1 MRTWNLDAEVKSEG
15 EGNLFRPNI
24 NKKGTIIDVSF
35 VELGLY
41 FRAERISES
50 LERISAEI
58 SVSMDIPSDRGVR
71 RERILWSRASLLDD
85 RSKDAFVQS
94 LEHATEDKSL
104 RPISYDEVTSEA
116 FGCIISAHREGE
128 SVEELTNM
136 STATGRVF
144 HLRPLL
150 LSKVPN
156 LIWAQGGSFKSY
168 FAQLC
173 CVMTDRGYSDFGMHV
188 KSPAKCLYL
197 DYEES
202 LDTFHRRIMAIQRGL
217 GFPNPET
224 SGILWKKMY
233 QPFASS
239 IEEISKIIRD
249 RQIEFVVIDSMN
261 PALGGMSIDSQSV
274 EKFFEALGVLN
285 TTSLIL
291 DHANRSH
298 ESNASGTPAIYG
310 SAFKYNRSRMVYE
323 IRKKQESLSGEIQVV
338 LYHRKTNDFKIQSPR
353 GFNIKFDMR
362 EVEEEG
368 DTEGYKL
375 DLIHSVKFTPLRLG
389 DADDEFLKAQPL
401 SEVARE
407 LVDAHGPT
415 AIGELAESIAMI
427 KEQELSMSVMT
438 NVVRGSK
445 LLELDDEGIVSVT
458 YNQNPPSNGSLVNQ
472 LQSMGAEVIER
483 RDREN

>member
-94 LEHATEDKSL
+94 LEHATEEKSL
-104 RPISYDEVTSEA
+104 RRISYDEVTSEA

-173 CVMTDRGYSDFGMHV
+173 CVMTDRGYSDFGLTV
-188 KSPAKCLYL
+188 KSPAKVLYV

-202 LDTFHRRIMAIQRGL
+202 LDTFSRRICAIQRGL

-239 IEEISKIIRD
+239 IEEISKTIRD
-249 RQIEFVVIDSMN
+249 RGVEFLVIDSMN
-261 PALGGMSIDSQSV
+261 PALGGMSISSEAV
-274 EKFFEALGVLN
+274 EKFFEALGSLN
-285 TTSLIL
+285 ITSLIL
-291 DHANRSH
+291 DHANRSA
-298 ESNASGTPAIYG
+298 ESNATGTSAIYG

-323 IRKKQESLSGEIQVV
+323 LKKKQEDLSGSVQVV
-338 LYHRKTNDFKIQSPR
+338 LYHRKTNDFKIQAPK
-353 GFNIKFDMR
+353 GFSIKFDMR
-362 EVEEEG
+362 QVQEEG
-368 DTEGYKL
+368 DSEYQL
-375 DLIHSVKFTPLRLG
+375 DLVHSVKFTPLRLG
-389 DADDEFLKAQPL
+389 DADAEFLKSQPL
-401 SEVARE
+401 S
-407 LVDAHGPT
+407 
-415 AIGELAESIAMI
+415 MN
-427 KEQELSMSVMT
+427 VMT
-438 NVVRGSK
+438 NVVNSSK
-445 LLELDDEGIVSVT
+445 LLELDDRGLVRVT
-458 YNQNPPSNGSLVNQ
+458 YGENASSNGSVIKQ
-472 LQSMGAEVIER
+472 LEQLGARVVEET
-483 RDREN
+483 N

>member
-94 LEHATEDKSL
+94 LEHATEEKSL
-104 RPISYDEVTSEA
+104 RRISYDEVTSEA

-173 CVMTDRGYSDFGMHV
+173 CVMTDRGYSDFGLTV
-188 KSPAKCLYL
+188 KSPAKVLYV

-202 LDTFHRRIMAIQRGL
+202 LDTFSRRICAIQRGL

-239 IEEISKIIRD
+239 IEEISKTIRD
-249 RQIEFVVIDSMN
+249 RGVEFLVIDSMN
-261 PALGGMSIDSQSV
+261 PALGGMSISSEAV
-274 EKFFEALGVLN
+274 EKFFEALGSLN
-285 TTSLIL
+285 ITSLIL
-291 DHANRSH
+291 DHANRSA
-298 ESNASGTPAIYG
+298 ESNATGTSAIYG

-323 IRKKQESLSGEIQVV
+323 LKKKQEDLSGSVQVV
-338 LYHRKTNDFKIQSPR
+338 LYHRKTNDFKIQAPK
-353 GFNIKFDMR
+353 GFSIKFDMR
-362 EVEEEG
+362 QVQEEG
-368 DTEGYKL
+368 DSEYQL
-375 DLIHSVKFTPLRLG
+375 DLVHSVKFTPLRLG
-389 DADDEFLKAQPL
+389 DADAEFLKSQPL

-407 LVDAHGPT
+407 LIEANGPT
-415 AIGELAESIAMI
+415 PIGELAESIAMV
-427 KEQELSMSVMT
+427 KEQELSMNVMT
-438 NVVRGSK
+438 NVVNSSK
-445 LLELDDEGIVSVT
+445 LLELDDRGLVRVT
-458 YNQNPPSNGSLVNQ
+458 YGENASSNGSVIKQ
-472 LQSMGAEVIER
+472 LEQLGARVVEET
-483 RDREN
+483 N

>member
-1 MRTWNLDAEVKSEG
+1 MRTLSLDAEVDEG
-15 EGNLFRPNI
+15 GSNLFRPTI
-24 NKKGTIIDVSF
+24 NKKGTIIDISF
-35 VELGLY
+35 VDVGLY

-58 SVSMDIPSDRGVR
+58 TVSMDITSDRGVR

-128 SVEELTNM
+128 SVEELSDL
-136 STATGRVF
+136 STSTGRVF

-173 CVMTDRGYSDFGMHV
+173 CVMTDRGYSDYGLSV
-188 KSPAKCLYL
+188 KSPAKALYL
-197 DYEES
+197 DWEES
-202 LDTFHRRIMAIQRGL
+202 LDTFKRRILSIQRNL
-217 GFPNPET
+217 FPNPET

-239 IEEISKIIRD
+239 IEEISKIVRD
-249 RQIEFVVIDSMN
+249 RQVEFLVIDSMN
-261 PALGGMSIDSQSV
+261 PALGGMSIDSQAV

-285 TTSLIL
+285 VTSLIL

-323 IRKKQESLSGEIQVV
+323 IKKKQESLAGEIQVV

-389 DADDEFLKAQPL
+389 DADDEFLKTQPL

-472 LQSMGAEVIER
+472 LQTMGAEVIER

>member
-1 MRTWNLDAEVKSEG
+1 MRTLSLDAEVDGGGS
-15 EGNLFRPNI
+15 NLFRPTT

-35 VELGLY
+35 VDIGLY

-50 LERISAEI
+50 LERISGEI
-58 SVSMDIPSDRGVR
+58 TVSMDITSDRGVR

-310 SAFKYNRSRMVYE
+310 SAFKYTRSRMVYE

>member
-1 MRTWNLDAEVKSEG
+1 MRTLSLDAEVDGGGS
-15 EGNLFRPNI
+15 NLFRPTI

-35 VELGLY
+35 VDIGLY

-50 LERISAEI
+50 LERISGAI
-58 SVSMDIPSDRGVR
+58 PVSMDITSDRGVR

>member
-1 MRTWNLDAEVKSEG
+1 MRTLNLDEEVDGGGS
-15 EGNLFRPNI
+15 NLFRPTI
-24 NKKGTIIDVSF
+24 NKKGTIIDISF
-35 VELGLY
+35 VDVGLY

-58 SVSMDIPSDRGVR
+58 TVSMDITTSDRGVR

-323 IRKKQESLSGEIQVV
+323 IKKKQESLAGEIQVV
-338 LYHRKTNDFKIQSPR
+338 LYHRKTNDFKIQAPK
-353 GFNIKFDMR
+353 GFSIKFDMR
-362 EVEEEG
+362 QVQEEG
-368 DTEGYKL
+368 DTEGYQL
-375 DLIHSVKFTPLRLG
+375 DLVHSVQFTPLRLG
-389 DADDEFLKAQPL
+389 DADAEFLKSQPL

-407 LVDAHGPT
+407 LVEANGPT
-415 AIGELAESIAMI
+415 PIGELAESIAMV
-427 KEQELSMSVMT
+427 KEQELSMNVMT
-438 NVVRGSK
+438 NVVNSSK
-445 LLELDDEGIVSVT
+445 LLELDDRGLVRVT
-458 YNQNPPSNGSLVNQ
+458 YGENASSNGSVIKQ
-472 LQSMGAEVIER
+472 LEQLGARVVEET
-483 RDREN
+483 N

>member
-1 MRTWNLDAEVKSEG
+1 
-15 EGNLFRPNI
+15 
-24 NKKGTIIDVSF
+24 
-35 VELGLY
+35 
-41 FRAERISES
+41 
-50 LERISAEI
+50 
-58 SVSMDIPSDRGVR
+58 
-71 RERILWSRASLLDD
+71 
-85 RSKDAFVQS
+85 
-94 LEHATEDKSL
+94 
-104 RPISYDEVTSEA
+104 
-116 FGCIISAHREGE
+116 
-128 SVEELTNM
+128 
-136 STATGRVF
+136 
-144 HLRPLL
+144 
-150 LSKVPN
+150 
-156 LIWAQGGSFKSY
+156 
-168 FAQLC
+168 
-173 CVMTDRGYSDFGMHV
+173 
-188 KSPAKCLYL
+188 
-197 DYEES
+197 
-202 LDTFHRRIMAIQRGL
+202 
-217 GFPNPET
+217 
-224 SGILWKKMY
+224 MY

-239 IEEISKIIRD
+239 IEEISKIVRD
-249 RQIEFVVIDSMN
+249 RQVEFLVIDSMN
-261 PALGGMSIDSQSV
+261 PALGGMSIDSQAV

-285 TTSLIL
+285 VTSLIL

-298 ESNASGTPAIYG
+298 ESSASGTPAIYG

-323 IRKKQESLSGEIQVV
+323 IKKKQESLAGEIQVV
-338 LYHRKTNDFKIQSPR
+338 LYHRKTNDFKIQAPR

-389 DADDEFLKAQPL
+389 EADDEFLKSQPL

-472 LQSMGAEVIER
+472 LQSMGAEVVER

>member
-1 MRTWNLDAEVKSEG
+1 MRTLSLDAEVDGGGS
-15 EGNLFRPNI
+15 NLFRPTI
-24 NKKGTIIDVSF
+24 NKKGTIIDISF
-35 VELGLY
+35 VDVGLY

-58 SVSMDIPSDRGVR
+58 TVSMDITSDRGVS

-323 IRKKQESLSGEIQVV
+323 IKKKQESLAGEIQVV

-389 DADDEFLKAQPL
+389 DADDEFLKTQPL

>member
-1 MRTWNLDAEVKSEG
+1 MRTLSLDAEVDGGGS
-15 EGNLFRPNI
+15 NLFRPTI

-35 VELGLY
+35 VDIGLY

-58 SVSMDIPSDRGVR
+58 TVSMDITSDRGVR

>member
-1 MRTWNLDAEVKSEG
+1 MRTLSLDAEVDGGGS
-15 EGNLFRPNI
+15 NLFRPTI
-24 NKKGTIIDVSF
+24 NKKGTIIDISF
-35 VELGLY
+35 VDVGLY

-58 SVSMDIPSDRGVR
+58 TVSMDITSDRGVR

-323 IRKKQESLSGEIQVV
+323 IKKKQESLAGEIQVV

-362 EVEEEG
+362 EVAE
-368 DTEGYKL
+368 DDDLDGYKL

-389 DADDEFLKAQPL
+389 DADDEFLKTQPL